1 MVIFIDHLKKSGNQ
15 STEAGDTVFD
25 MTRKTEGMPWAPAG
39 PGNPWHGGD
48 FSGKNPGK
56 MWEMLGK
63 PWETLEK
70 L

>member
-1 MVIFIDHLKKSGNQ
+1 
-15 STEAGDTVFD
+15 
-25 MTRKTEGMPWAPAG
+25 MPWAPAG